1 MTAGFS
7 QFAHAGTTETGE
19 GHTSSV
25 LPHDRLRKLG
35 HELLRLTEAFGWIS
49 RNGHDFVLWRG
60 NTGEIFGRDL
70 PEGATFDHVLPA
82 FSRAGRSSL
91 RQAIIRCLNTGEPW
105 ELELEVKSG
114 PAKGNWLHA
123 SGSAMDLDG
132 MRYLAGVFRNVSKV
146 KHMESRLAQEAHE
159 KKMATEVLT
168 QLLDIVPN
176 AIAAY
181 DPEDRLVFFNRQYH
195 VYYDKAAP
203 KIRLGETY
211 ENILQ
216 FAVEQG
222 QYMNIDP
229 AKARSRKW
237 MEERLARHRK
247 GMKKDL
253 VQQLSSGR
261 WVQVRERKSDS
272 GHTVFVST
280 DITELIEAEKRLRQ
294 QAETDPLTGLL
305 NRSRFMNELSD
316 FLTYRKRNPISGC
329 LILFD
334 LDHFKS
340 INDTLGHQ
348 IGDMLLREM
357 AGRIRKTTRATDFAA
372 RLGGDEF
379 AIFLPDVHGGTCE
392 CVVEKIHSALCR
404 PLELNGSRL
413 HPKVSMG
420 VALVM
425 EEDDDAEALLRKT
438 DTALIQAKKE
448 GRNNWRNFDETLQ
461 RKRERRRRIINGLR
475 EAIASHAI
483 EIGLQPQI
491 NLNDRSHAGFE
502 VLARWDHEGEIIS
515 PAEFVPIAESTGM
528 IMEIGR
534 LVMARALGWLSSMKA
549 SGLEPG
555 RLAIN
560 ISPVQLKCERFFHM
574 LESALEMYGIAPEE
588 LELEITET
596 AIITRDEALLERN
609 LRRLAEK
616 GFQISLDDFGT
627 GNATF
632 AHLKRFPISRLKID
646 KSFVEDI
653 GRKSES
659 TIITLAV
666 INLAH
671 NLGMDVIAE
680 GIETKEQSSFLQIN
694 GCDFAQGYLFS
705 RPLTP
710 AEAALWLKERAPAS
724 GENGPRHSANTV

>member
-1 MTAGFS
+1 MTARISRLETAVGT
-7 QFAHAGTTETGE
+7 AGEE
-19 GHTSSV
+19 KTSSA
-25 LPHDRLRKLG
+25 LSPDTLKKLG
-35 HELLRLTEAFGWIS
+35 HEVLRLTEAFAWIS
-49 RNGHDFVLWRG
+49 RNGHDLVLWRG
-60 NTGEIFGRDL
+60 NTREIFGRDL
-70 PEGATFDHVLPA
+70 PEGATFDEILPA
-82 FSRAGRSSL
+82 FSRAGRSAL
-91 RQAIIRCLNTGEPW
+91 RQAIIRCLNSGEPW
-105 ELELEVKSG
+105 QLELEVKSG

-123 SGSAMDLDG
+123 SGTAMDLDG
-132 MRYLAGVFRNVSKV
+132 VRYLTGVFRNVSAV
-146 KHMESRLAQEAHE
+146 KHMENRLARETHE

-181 DPEDRLVFFNRQYH
+181 DPDDRLIFFNRQYH
-195 VYYDKAAP
+195 VYYDRAAP
-203 KIRLGETY
+203 KIRLGEKY
-211 ENILQ
+211 ENILK

-261 WVQVRERKSDS
+261 WVQVRERKSES

-305 NRSRFMNELSD
+305 NRSRFMSELSD
-316 FLTYRKRNPISGC
+316 FLTYRKRNPVSGC

-348 IGDMLLREM
+348 IGDALLQEM
-357 AGRIRKTTRATDFAA
+357 AQRIRKTTRATDFAA

-392 CVVEKIHSALCR
+392 CVMEKIHAALCQ

-420 VALVM
+420 VALVT
-425 EEDDDAEALLRKT
+425 EEDDDADGLLRKT

-475 EAIASHAI
+475 EAISSHAI

-502 VLARWDHEGEIIS
+502 VLARWEHEGETIS
-515 PAEFVPIAESTGM
+515 PAEFIPIAESTGM

-549 SGLEPG
+549 SGLNPG

-574 LESALEMYGIAPEE
+574 LDSALEMYGITPEE

-609 LRRLAEK
+609 LRRLADR

-646 KSFVEDI
+646 KSFVDDI

-680 GIETKEQSSFLQIN
+680 GIETREQSSFLQIN
-694 GCDFAQGYLFS
+694 GCDYAQGFFFS

-710 AEAALWLKERAPAS
+710 TDATEWLRKHRAGDGTDPLQHHLD
-724 GENGPRHSANTV
+724 PI